1 MKPVLPKVPD
11 LQDIDNRFNAYFS
24 KKQDEDEDPM
34 RKTSNLDGLDL
45 EFSNTITKDIEMKDE
60 KPRVIEKN
68 ELLES
73 LDLNVGM
80 DALQKLSEAW
90 GKKKSKDTGPISQP
104 KQPEKITEPED
115 EDSMQDTA

>member
-1 MKPVLPKVPD
+1 VPD

-80 DALQKLSEAW
+80 DAL
-90 GKKKSKDTGPISQP
+90 
-104 KQPEKITEPED
+104 
-115 EDSMQDTA
+115 

>member
-1 MKPVLPKVPD
+1 
-11 LQDIDNRFNAYFS
+11 
-24 KKQDEDEDPM
+24 M

-45 EFSNTITKDIEMKDE
+45 EFSRTINKDLEVKDE

-90 GKKKSKDTGPISQP
+90 GKKKPKEPAPITQP
-104 KQPEKITEPED
+104 KQMVEPED